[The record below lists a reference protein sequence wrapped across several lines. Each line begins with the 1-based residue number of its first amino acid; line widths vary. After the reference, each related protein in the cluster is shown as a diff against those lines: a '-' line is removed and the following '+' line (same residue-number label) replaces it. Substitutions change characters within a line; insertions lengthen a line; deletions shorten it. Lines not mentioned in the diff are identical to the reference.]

1 MSEFKHYY
9 AEAELEER
17 RRRLAES
24 ALERSQAA
32 LEQGPPVND
41 TTETAALRARLE
53 AAEATRRRAR
63 EEADQE
69 AARHFRF
76 KTQAEDLIKRQVG
89 RN

>member
-9 AEAELEER
+9 AEAESEER

-32 LEQGPPVND
+32 LEQGPSVND
-41 TTETAALRARLE
+41 TTETAAETRLE
-53 AAEATRRRAR
+53 AAEAARRRAR